1 MSKRS
6 TKVDATDA
14 VNEYINKQDWRIN
27 ANANT
32 NYSHASLINNLAGKL
47 IANYWLDSVYSKE
60 EGDAHRNGDYHIHD
74 LDILGPYCFTADTQ
88 VLMADGTKMSFK
100 ELVENHTESTFEV
113 CSVDESGHP
122 VVGTAYS
129 PRLTRRRADIVEV
142 VFEDESKVRCTPDH
156 PFLTNNLEWVKAS
169 ELKPG
174 TRIKCHIEGA
184 VQVVANVYYQLFK
197 EDVYDLTV
205 DTVHNFALAN
215 GVIVHNCCGHDFQ
228 KILDEGFN
236 GVIGRVGSKPPKHF
250 REALYQLANYF
261 GILQAEWAGAQA
273 VSSFDTYLA
282 PHVFFDTQV
291 CGLTYDDVK
300 KAMRNFVFN
309 LNVPSRWGQCVPSTY
324 KCLKGDGTW
333 ANYENLKVGDEI
345 YVVDMETGKLKKDI
359 VTHVNVF
366 DSPEKLHRYTDGD
379 QFNFEVTDKHRILH
393 QEEDSKWVLTESAE
407 LFKKTVET
415 KVPVS
420 LWSPMTPEEY
430 TKDEYEI
437 NDRLLELLTLIF
449 CYGNLID
456 GKVSLWSSY
465 PKLTSRIIDLCD
477 EIGISWHLID
487 NGDPIIVVDFLGEK
501 QNAELAEYFVNERAK
516 FYGLASKLS
525 PRQASI
531 IIDTCVAYGG
541 QFDGDRWLLTTQGK
555 KSQEFLAGLVIRTG
569 KAVNIDDDSRVII
582 HKRGSKKVYGR
593 EVESRY
599 KKVWCPTTN
608 TGTFVCMT
616 DEGYILF
623 TGNSPFTNVT
633 IDWTVPNLMKDL
645 APSRE
650 GKNFF
655 QSILDERKEEE
666 DKQERSKAI
675 IDVIRQRFKEI
686 DPESYEMLKN
696 DDSAL
701 ILSFT
706 YRFFQKEMN
715 IINRAFY
722 EVLNEGD
729 MLGQPFT
736 FPIPTINITE
746 DFDWDGENTDL
757 LFENT
762 AKYGSSYFQNFIG
775 SQYMIDE
782 NGNKVRDPNAY
793 TPNDVRSMCPLALNT
808 PVVTN
813 HGIKRL
819 DRLNEQTDKVM
830 LHSVWYSFR
839 KVTNIPEQ
847 RVLVITLDG
856 QLSDGKP
863 IQFVVGENHLQP
875 IYDQASGSYIKRACK
890 YLNTSDF
897 IPVEEVYHADDGQHV
912 RPEGNRFIIGID
924 RLQYIQIKEIVE
936 IPSEQLM
943 CIEVDNEEHNFTL
956 GNGIITSNCRLQL
969 DKKQLRLKGGGI
981 FGSDAKT
988 GSLSVVTINCPRL
1001 GYLCKGDKKKLYKKL
1016 DHLLDLAK
1024 STHEKKRKFVLDM
1037 LGRGL
1042 YPYTRRYIGSFD
1054 TYFSTIGVNGM
1065 NEMIRNFTN
1074 DEHNITDEYG
1084 QAFAKEV
1091 LDHIRA
1097 KLITYQE
1104 ETGNLYNL
1112 EATPAEGT
1120 MRRFAH
1126 SDKKKYPDIIQAGFS
1141 DSLPYYTNSSQ
1152 LPVEFTEDV
1161 FTALDLQ
1168 DTLQKKYTG
1177 GCVSA
1182 GNLVLTDK
1190 GEMLIEDIVKNFN
1203 PDDNLKVMSWNNA
1216 AKKAEWD
1223 KVVNAMAI
1231 DVSKHDKIKVSL
1243 SAGEFGAFDIVTS
1256 DWHPFLAKKGKDV
1269 IEVRA
1274 DELEDGMEV
1283 LGWHETYTVED
1294 TSKVDV
1300 EDNQFYDL
1308 TTEKNH
1314 NYLCGNHGQAVF
1326 VHNTVFHVYTRER
1339 VSSAE
1344 SCKRL
1349 VKAILS
1355 NYRLPYIS
1363 ITPTFSVCP
1372 IHGRIEGEHEFCPKC
1387 DQEVI
1392 RNHAEEVDTNL

>member
-1 MSKRS
+1 MSQMRS
-6 TKVDATDA
+6 TKVDATAA
-14 VNEYINKQDWRIN
+14 VNEYIDKQDWRIN

-74 LDILGPYCFTADTQ
+74 LDILGPYCFTGDTQ
-88 VLMADGTKMSFK
+88 ILLADGRKVTME
-100 ELVENHTESTFEV
+100 ELVRDYAEATFEV
-113 CSVDESGHP
+113 YSVDEHGKS
-122 VVGTAYS
+122 VVGTAYA
-129 PRLTRRRADIVEV
+129 PRLTRKKADIVEV
-142 VFEDESKVRCTPDH
+142 VFQDGSRVRCTPDH
-156 PFLTNNLEWVKAS
+156 PFLTVNGDKLEWVNARD
-169 ELKPG
+169 LQQG
-174 TRIKCHIEGA
+174 TRCKCYIEGVVQIVDA
-184 VQVVANVYYQLFK
+184 VYEQLFK

-291 CGLTYDDVK
+291 NKLTYDDVK

-324 KCLKGDGTW
+324 KCLKADGTW
-333 ANYENLKVGDEI
+333 VNYENLKVGDEI
-345 YVVDMETGKLKKDI
+345 YVVDMETGKLKKDKI
-359 VTHVNVF
+359 THINVF

-379 QFNFEVTDKHRILH
+379 KFSFEVTDKHRILH
-393 QEEDSKWVLTESAE
+393 QDEDGKWVLTESAE
-407 LFKKTVET
+407 LFKETVCA
-415 KVPVS
+415 KIPVS
-420 LWSPMTPEEY
+420 LWSPMTLEEF
-430 TKDEYEI
+430 TEDEYEI
-437 NDRLLELLTLIF
+437 PDHSLELLALLSIHA
-449 CYGNLID
+449 NLVGD
-456 GKVSLWSSY
+456 NVTVYSNTV
-465 PKLTSRIIDLCD
+465 KLTDHLTYLCD
-477 EIGISWHLID
+477 ELGLEYKITDCGDHLVNVTFSD
-487 NGDPIIVVDFLGEK
+487 VD
-501 QNAELAEYFVNERAK
+501 QNKMLAHYFVDARKN
-516 FYGLASKLS
+516 FYELASKLS

-531 IIDTCVAYGG
+531 VIDTYSAFGG
-541 QFDGDRWLLTTQGK
+541 LFDGDYWQLKGG
-555 KSQEFLAGLVIRTG
+555 SQKEAEFIAGLVIRTG
-569 KAVNIDDDSRVII
+569 KAVNIDEEGRVFI
-582 HKRGSKKVYGR
+582 HKRGPKEVYGR

-616 DEGYILF
+616 DEGYVLF

-633 IDWTVPNLMKDL
+633 IDWTVPNLMKDM
-645 APSRE
+645 APTR
-650 GKNFF
+650 GGINFF
-655 QSILDERKEEE
+655 QSILNEWGENEK
-666 DKQERSKAI
+666 SKAVVEAI
-675 IDVIRQRFKEI
+675 KQRFKEI
-686 DPESYEMLKN
+686 DPESYEMLKD

-701 ILSFT
+701 MLSFT

-715 IINRAFY
+715 IINKAFY

-782 NGNKVRDPNAY
+782 NGNKVKDPNAY

-830 LHSVWYSFR
+830 LHGVWYSFR

-856 QLSDGKP
+856 LLSDGKP
-863 IQFVVGENHLQP
+863 IQFVVGEDHLQP
-875 IYDQASGSYIKRACK
+875 IYDQSTGTYLKRACK
-890 YLNTSDF
+890 YLTTSDY
-897 IPVEEVYHADDGQHV
+897 IPVEEIYHADDGQHV
-912 RPEGNRFIIGID
+912 RPEGNRFIIGTD
-924 RLQYIQIKEIVE
+924 HLQYIQIKNIRE
-936 IPSEQLM
+936 IPTEQLM

-1037 LGRGL
+1037 LARGL

-1084 QAFAKEV
+1084 QSFAKEL

-1126 SDKKKYPDIIQAGFS
+1126 SDKEKYPDIIQAGFS

-1168 DTLQKKYTG
+1168 DVLQKKYTG
-1177 GCVSA
+1177 G
-1182 GNLVLTDK
+1182 
-1190 GEMLIEDIVKNFN
+1190 
-1203 PDDNLKVMSWNNA
+1203 
-1216 AKKAEWD
+1216 
-1223 KVVNAMAI
+1223 
-1231 DVSKHDKIKVSL
+1231 
-1243 SAGEFGAFDIVTS
+1243 
-1256 DWHPFLAKKGKDV
+1256 
-1269 IEVRA
+1269 
-1274 DELEDGMEV
+1274 
-1283 LGWHETYTVED
+1283 
-1294 TSKVDV
+1294 
-1300 EDNQFYDL
+1300 
-1308 TTEKNH
+1308 
-1314 NYLCGNHGQAVF
+1314 
-1326 VHNTVFHVYTRER
+1326 TVFHVYTRER

-1344 SCKRL
+1344 VCKRL
-1349 VKAILS
+1349 VRTILS

-1387 DQEVI
+1387 DEELI
-1392 RNHAEEVDTNL
+1392 RRHAEEVDPNL

>member
-14 VNEYINKQDWRIN
+14 VNEYINKEDWRIN

-47 IANYWLDSVYSKE
+47 IANFWLDTVYSKE

-74 LDILGPYCFTADTQ
+74 LDCLSPYCFTIDTQ
-88 VLMADGTKMSFK
+88 VLMADGTRHTF
-100 ELVENHTESTFEV
+100 EDLVKNYADSTFEV
-113 CSVDESGHP
+113 CSVDDHGRP
-122 VVGTAYS
+122 VIGVAYA
-129 PRLTRRRADIVEV
+129 PRLTRVNAEVVEV
-142 VFEDESKVRCTPDH
+142 VFEDDSKVRCTPDH
-156 PFLTNNLEWVKAS
+156 LFMIVNGDLFEWVKAE
-169 ELKPG
+169 ELQEG
-174 TRIKCHIEGA
+174 TRVKCHINGV
-184 VQVVANVYYQLFK
+184 VQIVRGVYQQLIK

-205 DTVHNFALAN
+205 DTYHNFALGN

-309 LNVPSRWGQCVPSTY
+309 LNVPSRWGQCVPESY
-324 KCLKGDGTW
+324 KCLKADGTW
-333 ANYENLKVGDEI
+333 VNYENLKVGDEI

-359 VTHVNVF
+359 VTHVNIF

-379 QFNFEVTDKHRILH
+379 RFNFEVTDKHRILH
-393 QEEDSKWVLTESAE
+393 QEEDGKWVLTESAD
-407 LFKKTVET
+407 LLKKTVAAT
-415 KVPVS
+415 IPVS
-420 LWSPMTPEEY
+420 LWSPMALEEF
-430 TKDEYEI
+430 TENEYEI
-437 NDRLLELLTLIF
+437 PDHLIELLTLFFTHGHFDENIAGL
-449 CYGNLID
+449 Y
-456 GKVSLWSSY
+456 SSND
-465 PKLTSRIIDLCD
+465 KLTEHVIWLCEELGFEYKILTNYDHGIQEIRLINEDQAKIVID
-477 EIGISWHLID
+477 
-487 NGDPIIVVDFLGEK
+487 
-501 QNAELAEYFVNERAK
+501 YRVNNHAR
-516 FYGLASKLS
+516 FYELASKLS

-531 IIDTCVAYGG
+531 IIDTYSIYNGI
-541 QFDGDRWLLTTQGK
+541 FDGTYWQLNAGDQK
-555 KSQEFLAGLVIRTG
+555 DQEFLAGLVIRTG
-569 KAVNIDDDSRVII
+569 KVVSCEEESRVFIR
-582 HKRGSKKVYGR
+582 KREQKEVYGR

-616 DEGYILF
+616 DEGHVFF

-633 IDWTVPNLMKDL
+633 IDWTVPNLMKDM
-645 APSRE
+645 APTRG

-655 QSILDERKEEE
+655 QSIIDEWKDKEGKEA
-666 DKQERSKAI
+666 KSQTV
-675 IDVIRQRFKEI
+675 IDVIKQRFKEI
-686 DPESYEMLKN
+686 DPESYEILKD

-701 ILSFT
+701 MFSFT

-819 DRLNEQTDKVM
+819 DRLNEATDKVM
-830 LHSVWYSFR
+830 LHGVWYSFR
-839 KVTNIPEQ
+839 KVTNIPKQ

-863 IQFVVGENHLQP
+863 IQFVVGEDHLQP
-875 IYDQASGSYIKRACK
+875 IYDQSTGTYLKRACK
-890 YLNTSDF
+890 YLNTSDY

-912 RPEGNRFIIGID
+912 RPEGNRFIIGSD
-924 RLQYIQIKEIVE
+924 HLQYIQIKEIYE
-936 IPSEQLM
+936 IPTEQLM

-969 DKKQLRLKGGGI
+969 DKKQLRKKGGRL
-981 FGSDAKT
+981 FGSDSKT
-988 GSLSVVTINCPRL
+988 RSIGVCTINCPRL
-1001 GYLCKGDKKKLYKKL
+1001 GYLYKGNKKKLYKKL
-1016 DHLLDLAK
+1016 DKLIEMAK
-1024 STHEKKRKFVLDM
+1024 STLEKKRKFVTEM
-1037 LGRGL
+1037 LARGL

-1054 TYFSTIGVNGM
+1054 TYFSTIGVNGV

-1074 DEHNITDEYG
+1074 DEHDITDEYG
-1084 QAFAKEV
+1084 QIFAKE
-1091 LDHIRA
+1091 LLQHIREILV
-1097 KLITYQE
+1097 KYQE

-1126 SDKKKYPDIIQAGFS
+1126 SDKEKYPDIIQAGFS
-1141 DSLPYYTNSSQ
+1141 DSLPYYTNSTQ
-1152 LPVEFTEDV
+1152 LPVEFTPDV

-1168 DTLQKKYTG
+1168 DDLQKLFSRG
-1177 GCVSA
+1177 
-1182 GNLVLTDK
+1182 
-1190 GEMLIEDIVKNFN
+1190 
-1203 PDDNLKVMSWNNA
+1203 
-1216 AKKAEWD
+1216 
-1223 KVVNAMAI
+1223 
-1231 DVSKHDKIKVSL
+1231 
-1243 SAGEFGAFDIVTS
+1243 
-1256 DWHPFLAKKGKDV
+1256 
-1269 IEVRA
+1269 
-1274 DELEDGMEV
+1274 
-1283 LGWHETYTVED
+1283 
-1294 TSKVDV
+1294 
-1300 EDNQFYDL
+1300 
-1308 TTEKNH
+1308 
-1314 NYLCGNHGQAVF
+1314 
-1326 VHNTVFHVYTRER
+1326 TVFHVYTRER

-1387 DQEVI
+1387 DEELI
-1392 RNHAEEVDTNL
+1392 RRHADEVDTNL